1 MKIKYQTGIAT
12 LIQFITLSVLAFAN
26 SVNSVVSTCHSD
38 HSNCISNLIVTL
50 IFTIIL
56 VVWFGFIWVLGFTA
70 QHQRSKRLSQ
80 LLIAIEGAVIL
91 VAAFN
96 AKHHTDWLSL
106 ATSFTD
112 VMLGIWVVFL
122 AFRLMR
128 SDGGR
133 IVAGQRRR
141 RARKSR
147 S

>member
-1 MKIKYQTGIAT
+1 MKLKYQTGIAT
-12 LIQFITLSVLAFAN
+12 LIQFIALAVLAFAN
-26 SVNSVVSTCHSD
+26 GVNSVVSTCHSD
-38 HSNCISNLIVTL
+38 NGNCVSNLIVTL

-80 LLIAIEGAVIL
+80 LLIAIEAGVIL

-106 ATSFTD
+106 ATSFID
-112 VMLGIWVVFL
+112 VALGLWVVFL

-133 IVAGQRRR
+133 IVTGQRRR
-141 RARKSR
+141 SRKSG